1 MAQLSFQERG
11 CLFGSGVGPSH
22 LLGVGDG
29 GDGDDGGDVGDG
41 DDDDDDDGDDDPL
54 LFSLWCT

>member
-1 MAQLSFQERG
+1 MDQLSFQEPG
-11 CLFGSGVGPSH
+11 CSFGSGVGPSH

-29 GDGDDGGDVGDG
+29 GDVGDG
-41 DDDDDDDGDDDPL
+41 DDGDDDDGDDDPL